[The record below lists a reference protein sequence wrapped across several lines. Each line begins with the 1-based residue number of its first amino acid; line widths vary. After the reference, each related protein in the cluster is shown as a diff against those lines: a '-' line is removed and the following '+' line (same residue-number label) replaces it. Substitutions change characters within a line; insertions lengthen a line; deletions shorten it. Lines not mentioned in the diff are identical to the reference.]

1 MKRRDDDMTRLDVL
15 RALLAAHR
23 PVEDDR
29 RAGHRYV
36 YPVADA
42 RVQMNWRARIKARVE
57 RLRRMAS

>member
-15 RALLAAHR
+15 RALLAAHQ

-36 YPVADA
+36 YPVADP
-42 RVQMNWRARIKARVE
+42 RVQMDWRARIKARVE
-57 RLRRMAS
+57 RIRRMAS